1 GRRGGVVAGGGGG
14 LPVPRGLL
22 GVLRKR
28 PGDDPAA
35 ALAPVPDLAQ
45 LGALIEEVRSAGL
58 ATTLEVR
65 GQVPEVP
72 AGVQLTVYR
81 LVQEALTNTLK
92 HGGPGAR
99 APVRLAHVPRELR
112 GDIDHAEPPPPP
124 PPPAP
129 PIARAAGR
137 GGGARAG
144 TRARLR
150 PCGGG
155 VRAAPRQP
163 GGWHV
168 AARLRLDG
176 GDAG

>member
-58 ATTLEVR
+58 AATLEVR
-65 GQVPEVP
+65 GQGPQVP

-92 HGGPGAR
+92 HGGGGAPPPGRPRYPPGRRPGDNDADGAR
-99 APVRLAHVPRELR
+99 APRP
-112 GDIDHAEPPPPP
+112 
-124 PPPAP
+124 
-129 PIARAAGR
+129 ARAGAGR
-137 GGGARAG
+137 GRGQRRAPAHG
-144 TRARLR
+144 
-150 PCGGG
+150 
-155 VRAAPRQP
+155 
-163 GGWHV
+163 
-168 AARLRLDG
+168 
-176 GDAG
+176 